1 MKKIKRRL
9 IARYITKK
17 DFFRYRKQMREDGLV
32 LELTEKGYEWRVGN
46 YVTTNKSVAEVWGM
60 TLDQLRRFVNWA
72 IEEDWW
78 KE

>member
-1 MKKIKRRL
+1 MRKIKRRL

-17 DFFRYRKQMREDGLV
+17 DFLRYRKQMREDGLI
-32 LELTEKGYEWRVGN
+32 LELTEEGYEWRVGN

-60 TLDQLRRFVNWA
+60 TADQLRRFVNWA